1 MAEAAP
7 VIKTHCWVPSG
18 AMTRSSQSTVFPYNV
33 FSKNVFFF
41 RLNIFSSISLPPSL
55 PKSSVDLWTSLR
67 WPKSL
72 FGENFIVDQY
82 TNGSLLG
89 FVKSK
94 CIGIVLAPPSSPLPL
109 QEKKTNKFESFFLT
123 LLPISKMSASLVAPS
138 CVHFECQLWGNV
150 RIACGFNNPDIPSW
164 KLFVELF

>member
-33 FSKNVFFF
+33 FCKNVFSF
-41 RLNIFSSISLPPSL
+41 RLNIFSWISLPPSL

-72 FGENFIVDQY
+72 FGENFIVEQY

-109 QEKKTNKFESFFLT
+109 QEKKQTSLRVFSSLYFLFLKCRLHSWHLHAST
-123 LLPISKMSASLVAPS
+123 LSAS
-138 CVHFECQLWGNV
+138 FEGM
-150 RIACGFNNPDIPSW
+150 S
-164 KLFVELF
+164 ELRVVSIILISQAENSL

>member
-1 MAEAAP
+1 
-7 VIKTHCWVPSG
+7 
-18 AMTRSSQSTVFPYNV
+18 MTRSTQSTVFPYNV

-41 RLNIFSSISLPPSL
+41 RLNIFPWISLTPSL
-55 PKSSVDLWTSLR
+55 PKSSVDLLTSLR

-72 FGENFIVDQY
+72 FGENFIVEQY

-109 QEKKTNKFESFFLT
+109 HEKKQTSLRVFSSLYFLFLKCRLRSWHLHAST
-123 LLPISKMSASLVAPS
+123 LSAS
-138 CVHFECQLWGNV
+138 FEGM
-150 RIACGFNNPDIPSW
+150 S
-164 KLFVELF
+164 ELRVVSIILISHAENSL

>member
-1 MAEAAP
+1 
-7 VIKTHCWVPSG
+7 
-18 AMTRSSQSTVFPYNV
+18 MTRSSQSTVFPYNV

-41 RLNIFSSISLPPSL
+41 RLNIFSWISLTPSL
-55 PKSSVDLWTSLR
+55 PKSSEDLLTSLR

-72 FGENFIVDQY
+72 FGENFIVEQY

-109 QEKKTNKFESFFLT
+109 QEKKQTSLRVFSSLYFLFLKCRLRSWHLHAST
-123 LLPISKMSASLVAPS
+123 LSAS
-138 CVHFECQLWGNV
+138 FEGM
-150 RIACGFNNPDIPSW
+150 S
-164 KLFVELF
+164 ELRVVSIILISHAENSL